1 MNTMNNSFSHVLT
14 YALIPASSV
23 LIGGFIDE
31 FWKPG
36 ATVHSLV
43 QHFAGNQKLG
53 VSACPRLMVF
63 RQAR

>member
-1 MNTMNNSFSHVLT
+1 MNNLFSQVLS
-14 YALIPASSV
+14 YALIPASAV
-23 LIGGFIDE
+23 LIVGFIAE

-53 VSACPRLMVF
+53 VSACPRLRFFF